1 MTEHEFCITEKT
13 GGSAVSLLSLLGAG
27 RNFFCFGLVF
37 VCVAQTSLS
46 KKDVFIFF
54 YISFLKCTYSS
65 AYSGISE

>member
-1 MTEHEFCITEKT
+1 MTEDEFCITEKT

-46 KKDVFIFF
+46 KDG
-54 YISFLKCTYSS
+54 YWRTYV
-65 AYSGISE
+65 YLCR